1 MSRLP
6 ALPPISPA
14 GDALEAGTTAVAKAS
29 QPSSGSA
36 APPPHAPA
44 EMPRLTASSIQHL
57 DNAIA
62 VPIEGSDMSWDND
75 GYTGLATPVNIMRV
89 TI

>member
-6 ALPPISPA
+6 ALPPTSPA
-14 GDALEAGTTAVAKAS
+14 GDTLEAGTTAVAKAS

-36 APPPHAPA
+36 APPPTAPA
-44 EMPRLTASSIQHL
+44 EVPRLTATTIQHL

-62 VPIEGSDMSWDND
+62 VPIEGSEL
-75 GYTGLATPVNIMRV
+75 GK
-89 TI
+89 